1 MPESQFRFEKIRVSA
16 TLTLGTGETV
26 DGCFFVAGFLA
37 SHGRPER
44 VGDLLN
50 DETGF
55 FPFERSDGTTV
66 LFNRPHVAMVAL
78 PPDVAEAESDP
89 GYDVATRRAVSMTL
103 STGGCV
109 SGTVAVYRPLG
120 RDRLSDYARSD
131 EHFRYLVTPDRTLIV
146 NATHIVELSERVD

>member
-1 MPESQFRFEKIRVSA
+1 MSSQFRFEKFRVFA
-16 TLTLGTGETV
+16 ELTLGTGETV
-26 DGCFFVAGFLA
+26 NGCFFVAGFLP

-50 DETGF
+50 GETGF
-55 FPFERSDGTTV
+55 FPFQRSDGPTV

-78 PPDVAEAESDP
+78 PPDIAEAESDP

-103 STGGCV
+103 STGACI
-109 SGTVAVYRPLG
+109 SGTVAVYQPAG
-120 RDRLSDYARSD
+120 RDRLSDYARSG
-131 EHFRYLVTPDRTLIV
+131 EHFRYVVTPDRTLIV